1 MGWGARNAV
10 NREGS
15 RGGAGG
21 RTRGSL
27 DPASRGREAPKSG
40 VAERGT
46 RRSGER
52 SLTRLLRAPF
62 GRLLGLQR
70 LQPAGEC
77 GQLSV
82 RAAKQ
87 LHVLPAVDGFLFL
100 HERGDP
106 LRVPFA
112 AHVREVGGF
121 SRDRLHLRGLLGR
134 SLPRRGRRRRLLS
147 DALALDGVTGA
158 ALVLDEDRLPVRD
171 LLRIRTGRAGRH
183 GGTQDR
189 RSQSNDESSHH
200 PPPARVIIRSAA
212 PSVWLGYYRRPLPVA
227 KHDTLPSPRLPV

>member
-27 DPASRGREAPKSG
+27 DPASREREAPKSG

-52 SLTRLLRAPF
+52 SLTRLFRAPF

-70 LQPAGEC
+70 LQPPGQR
-77 GQLSV
+77 GQLRV

-112 AHVREVGGF
+112 AHVREIGGL
-121 SRDRLHLRGLLGR
+121 SRGRLGLRGLLGR
-134 SLPRRGRRRRLLS
+134 RLLRLFRLRGRGLPS

-158 ALVLDEDRLPVRD
+158 ALVLDEDRLSIRD
-171 LLRIRTGRAGRH
+171 LLRIRT
-183 GGTQDR
+183 
-189 RSQSNDESSHH
+189 
-200 PPPARVIIRSAA
+200 
-212 PSVWLGYYRRPLPVA
+212 
-227 KHDTLPSPRLPV
+227 